1 MAVVLY
7 VSSPGLRL
15 GTGMYPEVTWPVKK
29 SRPSLLVPPTSIAT
43 TTERT
48 FVIRVKDGAVEWV
61 TVTRG
66 APVGDLVE
74 VFGPLKE
81 GDVVARR
88 GSDEMREGT
97 HVSVKLAPGGKQ

>member
-1 MAVVLY
+1 
-7 VSSPGLRL
+7 
-15 GTGMYPEVTWPVKK
+15 MYPEVLWPVKK
-29 SRPSLLVPPTSIAT
+29 SHPSLLVPPTSIVT

-66 APVGDLVE
+66 APAGDLVE

-81 GDVVARR
+81 GDVIARR
-88 GSDEMREGT
+88 GSDELREGT
-97 HVSVKLAPGGKQ
+97 RVNAVAAKT

>member
-1 MAVVLY
+1 M
-7 VSSPGLRL
+7 
-15 GTGMYPEVTWPVKK
+15 
-29 SRPSLLVPPTSIAT
+29 T

-48 FVIRVKDGAVEWV
+48 FVSRVRDGTIEWV

-81 GDVVARR
+81 GDVIARR
-88 GSDEMREGT
+88 GSDELREGT
-97 HVSVKLAPGGKQ
+97 RVNAVAAKT

>member
-1 MAVVLY
+1 VELDVRN
-7 VSSPGLRL
+7 PGLRL
-15 GTGMYPEVTWPVKK
+15 GPAMYPEVTWPVRK
-29 SRPSLLVPPTSIAT
+29 SRPSLLVPPTSIVT

-74 VFGPLKE
+74 IFGPLKE
-81 GDVVARR
+81 GDVIVRR
-88 GSDEMREGT
+88 GSDELREGAK
-97 HVSVKLAPGGKQ
+97 VKTQAPS